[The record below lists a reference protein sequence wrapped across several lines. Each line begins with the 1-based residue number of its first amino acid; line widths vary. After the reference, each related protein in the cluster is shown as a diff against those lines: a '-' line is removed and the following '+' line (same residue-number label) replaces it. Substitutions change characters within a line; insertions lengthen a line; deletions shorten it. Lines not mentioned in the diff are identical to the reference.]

1 MPAKRVPTNT
11 WHTGLRERREYVGL
25 IRFHTEKE
33 EAIRT
38 DTQNNWHE
46 FSLLLGVHFLKAT
59 AVGQIH

>member
-1 MPAKRVPTNT
+1 M
-11 WHTGLRERREYVGL
+11 WWL
-25 IRFHTEKE
+25 IRFHTKKE
-33 EAIRT
+33 EAIPT